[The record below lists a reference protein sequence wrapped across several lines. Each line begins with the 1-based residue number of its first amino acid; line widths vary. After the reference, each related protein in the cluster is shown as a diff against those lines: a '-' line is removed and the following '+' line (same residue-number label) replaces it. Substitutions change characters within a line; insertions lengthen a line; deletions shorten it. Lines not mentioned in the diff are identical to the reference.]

1 MAGNSL
7 PLFIRAGDIQVGGAV
22 LGPTANTALDGT
34 GAAVTVIFQADATN
48 GGRINAIRLKAV
60 GSPAATVARLFFCSA
75 TGAFTPGTTNTAA
88 NTALISEV
96 PLVAITLSQTAATT
110 DYEFTIPPNLV
121 LAAGTRLLIAFGTST
136 GASGTGYAVTVLG
149 GAY

>member
-1 MAGNSL
+1 M
-7 PLFIRAGDIQVGGAV
+7 
-22 LGPTANTALDGT
+22 
-34 GAAVTVIFQADATN
+34 
-48 GGRINAIRLKAV
+48 
-60 GSPAATVARLFFCSA
+60 
-75 TGAFTPGTTNTAA
+75 
-88 NTALISEV
+88 
-96 PLVAITLSQTAATT
+96 AITLSQTAATT